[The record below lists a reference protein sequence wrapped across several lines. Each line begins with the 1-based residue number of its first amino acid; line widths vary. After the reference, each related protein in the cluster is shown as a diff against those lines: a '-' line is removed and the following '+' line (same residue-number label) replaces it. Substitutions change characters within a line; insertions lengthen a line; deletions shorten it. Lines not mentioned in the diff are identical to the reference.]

1 MWQGAIHLHCFH
13 CDNTYQGSQISLER
27 VDPSRPVLT
36 VKFAIQVL
44 GSVLKRTASLQAE
57 LLQQVHSEL
66 AEKHFSLAC
75 PSKSGKTGKA
85 GMQSGNTQQAVAQK
99 RSLDDVEEV
108 YGAKKQRLLS

>member
-13 CDNTYQGSQISLER
+13 CDNTYQGSQVSLER

-44 GSVLKRTASLQAE
+44 GSVLKRTASLQAK

-75 PSKSGKTGKA
+75 PSKSGKA

-108 YGAKKQRLLS
+108 YGAKKPRLLN